1 MRRRDL
7 PDAPVRNRQGMDW
20 LTDSKRK
27 DGTMYRR
34 YIKRILDVVA
44 SLVLLPFFLGLCLFL
59 VPAIRLGDGGPA
71 FYVAKRLGRKQ
82 KAFRMYKFRSM
93 VRNAPDIRLT
103 DGSTY
108 NAPDD
113 PRLTRIGRFLRKTS
127 LDETPQLINVLLG
140 HMSIIG
146 PRPDLPEQVELY
158 AAEEFE
164 KLSVRPGITG
174 LSQAYYRNSVEWK
187 KRLSLDVTYA
197 RSLSFMLDVKILM
210 RTVATVLKRSNV
222 YAKDPGAFGEAHPK
236 DTGA

>member
-1 MRRRDL
+1 
-7 PDAPVRNRQGMDW
+7 
-20 LTDSKRK
+20 
-27 DGTMYRR
+27 MYRR
-34 YIKRILDVVA
+34 FFKRILDVAA

-71 FYVAKRLGRKQ
+71 FYVANRMGRKQ

-146 PRPDLPEQVELY
+146 PRPDLPEQAALY

-197 RSLSFMLDVKILM
+197 RNLSFILDVKILM
-210 RTVATVLKRSNV
+210 RTVATVLTRSNV
-222 YAKDPGAFGEAHPK
+222 YATDPGAFGEAHPK